1 MYPADGD
8 DSIVKKDRRGELF
21 YYMHGQCI
29 ARYNV
34 ERFCNKLSK
43 VKIMN
48 NFREPIPEAY
58 FPKMIRT
65 LSQRSYPPR
74 LTNSTLKD
82 FNRDDFGGAKFDIAD
97 LERWRD
103 RILEAIDMGY
113 VLDVRKSFYL
123 FFCRFFKLS
132 ILLGKKHSCSTNSF
146 RRSGYF
152 GKYC

>member
-1 MYPADGD
+1 
-8 DSIVKKDRRGELF
+8 
-21 YYMHGQCI
+21 MHGQCI

-34 ERFCNKLSK
+34 ERFCNKLAK

-74 LTNSTLKD
+74 LANSTLKD
-82 FNRDDFGGAKFDIAD
+82 FNRDDFGGANFDISD

-103 RILEAIDMGY
+103 RILEAIDNGF
-113 VLDVRKSFYL
+113 VLDVRNCLIYFSFIL
-123 FFCRFFKLS
+123 RF
-132 ILLGKKHSCSTNSF
+132 
-146 RRSGYF
+146 
-152 GKYC
+152 